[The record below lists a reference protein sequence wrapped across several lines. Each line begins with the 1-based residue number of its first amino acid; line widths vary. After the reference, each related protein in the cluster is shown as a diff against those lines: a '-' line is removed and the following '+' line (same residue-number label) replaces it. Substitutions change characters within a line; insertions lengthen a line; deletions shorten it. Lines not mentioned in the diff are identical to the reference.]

1 MANVRSIT
9 VSAAEAIDRLGAW
22 QPSLFGGAP
31 TVHSDPGFVGLR
43 RIDLGAGAWV
53 DHCPGWVR
61 GADGLFERL
70 VAELPWE
77 RHTVTMY
84 DRLLD
89 EPRLTQFRVHDHL
102 DRFPEAA
109 HLAAALSARYDRDLA
124 RIGAAL
130 YRDGNDSVAWHG
142 DRTEPGVVEPL
153 VAIVSLG
160 ATRALRIR
168 PRGGGRSQELRLRCG
183 DLVVMGGTMQ
193 HTHEHCVPKTRRA
206 VGPRLSLM
214 FRDVPVGAR

>member
-1 MANVRSIT
+1 
-9 VSAAEAIDRLGAW
+9 
-22 QPSLFGGAP
+22 
-31 TVHSDPGFVGLR
+31 
-43 RIDLGAGAWV
+43 
-53 DHCPGWVR
+53 
-61 GADGLFERL
+61 
-70 VAELPWE
+70 
-77 RHTVTMY
+77 MY
-84 DRLLD
+84 DRLVT
-89 EPRLTQFRVHDHL
+89 EPRLTQFRVHEHL
-102 DRFPEAA
+102 DRWPEVA
-109 HLAAALSARYDRDLA
+109 HLAAALSARYDRDLG